1 MNEIKFVKFGS
12 LEGKKCIEKKFPGVK
27 DSDLV
32 YIEDNGK
39 FSIKYIVTAIYDDE
53 IDTVSILDS
62 SKNYVDIDEEAV
74 NALNNAPEGFT
85 IYSSPA
91 SSDKKEEEAKLKET
105 KPEGA
110 ADPETDK
117 FETVEITR
125 KCGHKE
131 TARIKKTDDKDYH
144 EWLILDEL
152 HKHPLCHNCWEKNT
166 KEKAKKA
173 KKSAKEN
180 RLPALKGSAKQKK
193 WAETIRAEKLDLLA
207 GDPAMG
213 TVWAWYAQ
221 NYTNAS
227 EWIDAR
233 FMDKQQLKR
242 NMEQLK
248 RNMEMKLRFKR

>member
-12 LEGKKCIEKKFPGVK
+12 LEGKKFIEKKFPGVK

-32 YIEDNGK
+32 YIEENGK
-39 FSIKYIVTAIYDDE
+39 FSIKYIVTAIDDDE

-62 SKNYVDIDEEAV
+62 SKDYVDIDEEAE

-105 KPEGA
+105 KPEEA
-110 ADPETDK
+110 ADPEAGK
-117 FETVEITR
+117 FEEVDIIR

-131 TARIKKTDDKDYH
+131 AVKIKKTSDKEYRA
-144 EWLILDEL
+144 WLIHDEE
-152 HKHPLCHNCWEKNT
+152 KKLCRSCWEEEA

-173 KKSAKEN
+173 KKAAKESG
-180 RLPALKGSAKQKK
+180 LPALKGSAKQKK
-193 WAETIRAEKLDLLA
+193 WAETIRAEKLAMLA
-207 GDPAMG
+207 GDPTMG
-213 TVWAWYAQ
+213 AVWAWYAQ

-242 NMEQLK
+242 NME
-248 RNMEMKLRFKR
+248 MKLRCKR

>member
-1 MNEIKFVKFGS
+1 MDEIKFVKFS
-12 LEGKKCIEKKFPGVK
+12 KLEEKKYIERKFPGIK
-27 DSDLV
+27 GSDLI
-32 YIEDNGK
+32 YIERIGK
-39 FSIKYIVTAIYDDE
+39 FCGAYIVTEIARDGLDFVSSFDGEKGSCGMDE
-53 IDTVSILDS
+53 KLE
-62 SKNYVDIDEEAV
+62 K
-74 NALNNAPEGFT
+74 ALNNAPEGFT

-110 ADPETDK
+110 ADPEADK

-152 HKHPLCHNCWEKNT
+152 HKHPLCRNCWKKDT

-180 RLPALKGSAKQKK
+180 RLPALKGTAKQKK
-193 WAETIRAEKLDLLA
+193 WAETIRAEKLDMLKS
-207 GDPAMG
+207 DPAAG
-213 TVWAWYAQ
+213 AVWAWYAQ

>member
-12 LEGKKCIEKKFPGVK
+12 LEGKKFIEKKFPGVK

-32 YIEDNGK
+32 YIEENGK
-39 FSIKYIVTAIYDDE
+39 FSIKYIVTAIDDDE

-62 SKNYVDIDEEAV
+62 SKDYVDIDEEAE

-105 KPEGA
+105 KPEEA
-110 ADPETDK
+110 ADPEAGK
-117 FETVEITR
+117 FEEVDIIR

-131 TARIKKTDDKDYH
+131 AVKIKKTSDKEYRA
-144 EWLILDEL
+144 WLIHDEE
-152 HKHPLCHNCWEKNT
+152 KKLCRSCWEEEA

-173 KKSAKEN
+173 KKAAKKSG
-180 RLPALKGSAKQKK
+180 LPALKGSAKQKK
-193 WAETIRAEKLDLLA
+193 WAETIRAEKLAMLA
-207 GDPAMG
+207 GDPTMG
-213 TVWAWYAQ
+213 AVWAWYAQ

-242 NMEQLK
+242 NME
-248 RNMEMKLRFKR
+248 MKLRCKR

>member
-12 LEGKKCIEKKFPGVK
+12 LEGKKFIEKKFPGVK

-32 YIEDNGK
+32 YIEENGK
-39 FSIKYIVTAIYDDE
+39 FSIKYIVTAIDDDE

-62 SKNYVDIDEEAV
+62 SKDYVDIDEEAE

-105 KPEGA
+105 KPEEA
-110 ADPETDK
+110 ADPEAGK
-117 FETVEITR
+117 FEEVDIIR

-131 TARIKKTDDKDYH
+131 AVKIKKTSDKEYRA
-144 EWLILDEL
+144 WLIHDEE
-152 HKHPLCHNCWEKNT
+152 KKLCRSCWEEEA

-180 RLPALKGSAKQKK
+180 RLPALKGTAKQKK

-207 GDPAMG
+207 EDPTMG
-213 TVWAWYAQ
+213 AVWAWYAQ

-242 NMEQLK
+242 NME
-248 RNMEMKLRFKR
+248 MKLRCKR